1 MRNLLTEV
9 SKMKNMMGLTEAEKP
24 KYSPEVK
31 SLVAVLKDNKVYSAQ
46 IQKFINKIEEYSK
59 DGLVDFGLVTRGIL
73 KTLKLKGNKDINIF
87 EFFKQLTK
95 SLEKRKTKKE
105 VVSPEEEPSILDK
118 DIYKKELFFLQVE
131 LLKLQEWLKQT
142 GKTVI
147 IVFEGRD
154 SAGKGSTIKKFTEN
168 LNPRYYKVIALG
180 IPTPDERKNWWDRYR
195 NQIEKGK
202 INFFDRSW
210 YNRGLVEPVMGYG
223 SSEEYEDFMDNVQDF
238 EESLVIDGDYLFKL
252 WFSIDKETQAKRF
265 DFRQKSPL
273 KYWKYSENDEKM
285 QDVWEKFTEY
295 KQKLFDKTST
305 VNHPWVVL
313 DSNDKKISGL
323 NSIRYVLQN
332 IPYTNKD
339 EDVLNKDFPEAM
351 TVLKPNIN
359 EQSVF
364 DDINKTMGFNQSN
377 KEPNFMDKWSSMA
390 PPKDQMKPDS
400 GGVVSDINK
409 TIKSGLETAKKSLD
423 KKSSNPND
431 VEVRTVSNKLRQF
444 IKCSEGGDKE
454 KKCEPALTSYR
465 FPGEKYDTVGWGH
478 YGEDVSNS
486 YKKITKSV
494 AEDLFNKDIEKN
506 TGCVTRMLDRWKSQG
521 LKTYKLTQGQ
531 FDAIVSYTFNSG
543 CGGSGDPEH
552 PGLLGSKFIQQ
563 TKLGNHEKAA
573 EILKNENIIQ
583 PGHKV
588 RREKESNMYK
598 GIYS

>member
-9 SKMKNMMGLTEAEKP
+9 SKMKNIMGLQEADKP

-31 SLVAVLKDNKVYSAQ
+31 TLINFLKDNEVYSAQ
-46 IQKFINKIEEYSK
+46 IQKFINKIDDFLK
-59 DGLVDFGLVTRGIL
+59 DGLVDFGLITRGVL
-73 KTLKLKGNKDINIF
+73 KTLKLKGNKDINVF
-87 EFFKQLTK
+87 EYFKQLTK

-105 VVSPEEEPSILDK
+105 VVNPEEEPSILDK
-118 DIYKKELFFLQVE
+118 DIYKKEIFFLQVE

-180 IPTPDERKNWWDRYR
+180 IPTPDERKNWWDRYS

-238 EESLVIDGDYLFKL
+238 EESLVVDGDYLFKL

-305 VNHPWVVL
+305 VNHPWVIL
-313 DSNDKKISGL
+313 DANDKKISGL

-359 EQSVF
+359 EQSWV
-364 DDINKTMGFNQSN
+364 DTIKSIGNTSQKQ
-377 KEPNFMDKWSSMA
+377 EPNFMDKWSSMA
-390 PPKDQMKPDS
+390 PPKDQMTPNS
-400 GGVVSDINK
+400 GGVID
-409 TIKSGLETAKKSLD
+409 TIKTGTEKIAKIAKE
-423 KKSSNPND
+423 KSSNSNTSQLPTGVSDNLVD
-431 VEVRTVSNKLRQF
+431 FVGKIEFFVPCVYDDAKGSKCIRGESDCCLKGRTPSGTPTIGYGTVYYPDGKKVTPKDPSITKDKAKVYLKTTLNKLANKLLALYPNLNQKQVDALSSLCYQVGF
-444 IKCSEGGDKE
+444 AGCTTKAPKLSSSLKINPNSSSIKINFLDFS
-454 KKCEPALTSYR
+454 
-465 FPGEKYDTVGWGH
+465 H
-478 YGEDVSNS
+478 
-486 YKKITKSV
+486 
-494 AEDLFNKDIEKN
+494 KD
-506 TGCVTRMLDRWKSQG
+506 
-521 LKTYKLTQGQ
+521 
-531 FDAIVSYTFNSG
+531 
-543 CGGSGDPEH
+543 
-552 PGLLGSKFIQQ
+552 
-563 TKLGNHEKAA
+563 
-573 EILKNENIIQ
+573 
-583 PGHKV
+583 
-588 RREKESNMYK
+588 RREKEWKIYSQ

>member
-9 SKMKNMMGLTEAEKP
+9 SKIKNNMGLEEASKP

-31 SLVAVLKDNKVYSAQ
+31 SLIEFLKDNKVYSAQ

-59 DGLVDFGLVTRGIL
+59 EGLVDFGLLTRGIG
-73 KTLKLKGNKDINIF
+73 KTLKLKGSKDINIF

-118 DIYKKELFFLQVE
+118 DIYKKEIFFLQVE

-154 SAGKGSTIKKFTEN
+154 SAGKGSIIKTFTEN

-180 IPTPDERKNWWDRYR
+180 IPTPDERKNWWDRYS

-238 EESLVIDGDYLFKL
+238 EESLVVDGDYLFKL
-252 WFSIDKETQAKRF
+252 WFSIEKETQAKRF

-285 QDVWEKFTEY
+285 QDVWDKFTEY

-305 VNHPWVVL
+305 VNHPWVIL

-339 EDVLNKDFPEAM
+339 EDILNKDFPEAM
-351 TVLKPNIN
+351 TILKPEVN
-359 EQSVF
+359 EQKIKMPDITAASDSTMTKYDNPKPIAEPIDLP
-364 DDINKTMGFNQSN
+364 DDSN
-377 KEPNFMDKWSSMA
+377 LQDGSK
-390 PPKDQMKPDS
+390 MK
-400 GGVVSDINK
+400 VSQQFWNY
-409 TIKSGLETAKKSLD
+409 IK
-423 KKSSNPND
+423 N
-431 VEVRTVSNKLRQF
+431 
-444 IKCSEGGDKE
+444 SEGSSG
-454 KKCEPALTSYR
+454 KKGQPKKGEPYLQVYKDNVGVETI
-465 FPGEKYDTVGWGH
+465 GWGH
-478 YGEDVSNS
+478 TGDDVKMGMTIDKDKALKLLYNDA
-486 YKKITKSV
+486 TKN
-494 AEDLFNKDIEKN
+494 AD
-506 TGCVTRMLDRWKSQG
+506 CVRGFLSEWKSKG
-521 LKTYKLTQGQ
+521 LKSYMITQEQ
-531 FDAIVSYTFNSG
+531 FDALVSLVFNSG
-543 CGGSGDPEH
+543 CAGVRQSEFIKSVKIGDH
-552 PGLLGSKFIQQ
+552 K
-563 TKLGNHEKAA
+563 TAA
-573 EILKNENIIQ
+573 EQIKNHKTLGIEGLKNRRNVEAEMYLNGNYNIT
-583 PGHKV
+583 
-588 RREKESNMYK
+588 
-598 GIYS
+598 

>member
-9 SKMKNMMGLTEAEKP
+9 SKMKNMMGLQEADKP

-31 SLVAVLKDNKVYSAQ
+31 TLINFLKDNEVYSAQ
-46 IQKFINKIEEYSK
+46 IQKFINKIDDFLK
-59 DGLVDFGLVTRGIL
+59 DGLVDFGLITRGVL
-73 KTLKLKGNKDINIF
+73 KTLKLKGNKDINVF
-87 EFFKQLTK
+87 EYFKQLTK

-105 VVSPEEEPSILDK
+105 VVNPEEEPSILDK
-118 DIYKKELFFLQVE
+118 DIYKKEIFFLQVE

-180 IPTPDERKNWWDRYR
+180 IPTPDERKNWWDRYS
-195 NQIEKGK
+195 NQIERGK

-238 EESLVIDGDYLFKL
+238 EESLVVDGDYLFKL

-305 VNHPWVVL
+305 VNHPWVIL
-313 DSNDKKISGL
+313 DANDKKISGL

-339 EDVLNKDFPEAM
+339 EDILNKDFPEAM

-359 EQSVF
+359 EQSWVNT
-364 DDINKTMGFNQSN
+364 IKSIGNTSQKQ
-377 KEPNFMDKWSSMA
+377 EPNFMDKWSSMA
-390 PPKDQMKPDS
+390 PRKDEMTPNS
-400 GGVVSDINK
+400 GGVVDDALKMMKTKKPMNNLNNVNK
-409 TIKSGLETAKKSLD
+409 DNLDEVIGCSGYGKSTPQFELAKIMATKEGWNKSGNNGKGS
-423 KKSSNPND
+423 
-431 VEVRTVSNKLRQF
+431 R
-444 IKCSEGGDKE
+444 
-454 KKCEPALTSYR
+454 SYR
-465 FPGEKYDTVGWGH
+465 NNNPGNLDYQENFKSIDKDVTKEIKLDGTVGRFAKFSSPCLGAKALIEQKIVKWAKGNMPD
-478 YGEDVSNS
+478 YGSAPNYEAG
-486 YKKITKSV
+486 KIPTLKQFVYTYAPPNENDTTKYINDILIS
-494 AEDLFNKDIEKN
+494 LNNPKFNENTLMKDIL
-506 TGCVTRMLDRWKSQG
+506 R
-521 LKTYKLTQGQ
+521 
-531 FDAIVSYTFNSG
+531 F
-543 CGGSGDPEH
+543 
-552 PGLLGSKFIQQ
+552 
-563 TKLGNHEKAA
+563 
-573 EILKNENIIQ
+573 
-583 PGHKV
+583 
-588 RREKESNMYK
+588 
-598 GIYS
+598 

>member
-9 SKMKNMMGLTEAEKP
+9 SKMKNMMGLQEADKP
-24 KYSPEVK
+24 KYNPEVK
-31 SLVAVLKDNKVYSAQ
+31 SLVSVLKDNKVYSAQ
-46 IQKFINKIEEYSK
+46 IQKFINKIDDYSK
-59 DGLVDFGLVTRGIL
+59 DGLVDFGLITRGVL
-73 KTLKLKGNKDINIF
+73 KTLKLKGNKDINVF

-95 SLEKRKTKKE
+95 SLEKRKNKKE
-105 VVSPEEEPSILDK
+105 VVNPEEEPSILDK
-118 DIYKKELFFLQVE
+118 DIYKKEIFFLQVE

-154 SAGKGSTIKKFTEN
+154 SSGKGSTIKKFTEN

-180 IPTPDERKNWWDRYR
+180 IPTPDERKNWWDRYS

-238 EESLVIDGDYLFKL
+238 EESLVVDGDYLFKL

-305 VNHPWVVL
+305 VNHPWVIL

-364 DDINKTMGFNQSN
+364 DFYNQLTGKSQQ
-377 KEPNFMDKWSSMA
+377 KQGPNFMDTWSSMA
-390 PPKDQMKPDS
+390 PPKGNKPPKQTGDNFTPKIQNILNLLKGYGYSKEISSAIVANMVYESGINPIKLNQDDKGAPAFGLIQWRGNDVVYKNGVLKPVESKKHSRLKKLLQMPGYNTNQKQVEFLHNELKSEEKGKFEIVKRAVGPYNMAKLFDEFVERSS
-400 GGVVSDINK
+400 GETREKRGQLAQKIYDDINN
-409 TIKSGLETAKKSLD
+409 G
-423 KKSSNPND
+423 
-431 VEVRTVSNKLRQF
+431 
-444 IKCSEGGDKE
+444 
-454 KKCEPALTSYR
+454 Y
-465 FPGEKYDTVGWGH
+465 
-478 YGEDVSNS
+478 
-486 YKKITKSV
+486 
-494 AEDLFNKDIEKN
+494 
-506 TGCVTRMLDRWKSQG
+506 
-521 LKTYKLTQGQ
+521 LKFT
-531 FDAIVSYTFNSG
+531 
-543 CGGSGDPEH
+543 
-552 PGLLGSKFIQQ
+552 
-563 TKLGNHEKAA
+563 
-573 EILKNENIIQ
+573 
-583 PGHKV
+583 
-588 RREKESNMYK
+588 
-598 GIYS
+598 

>member
-9 SKMKNMMGLTEAEKP
+9 SKMKNMMGLEEAAKP

-31 SLVAVLKDNKVYSAQ
+31 SLIELLKDNKVYSAQ

-59 DGLVDFGLVTRGIL
+59 EGLVDFGLLTRGVG
-73 KTLKLKGNKDINIF
+73 KTLKLKGSKDINIF

-118 DIYKKELFFLQVE
+118 DIYKKEIFFLQVE

-180 IPTPDERKNWWDRYR
+180 IPTPDERKNWWDRYS
-195 NQIEKGK
+195 NQIERGK

-238 EESLVIDGDYLFKL
+238 EESLVVDGDYLFKL

-351 TVLKPNIN
+351 TVLRPNIN

-364 DDINKTMGFNQSN
+364 DDIRKISGMQPS
-377 KEPNFMDKWSSMA
+377 KQEPNFMDTWSSMA
-390 PPKDQMKPDS
+390 PSKDQMTPNS
-400 GGVVSDINK
+400 GGAFNAVKDGAKKIAKIAKEKSLNTVGSGTVSDKLVDFVGKIEFFVPCVYDDAKGGKCVRGEVDCCLKGRTPSGTPTIGYGTVYYPDGKKVTPKDPSITKDKAKVYLKTTLNK
-409 TIKSGLETAKKSLD
+409 LASKLLAIYPNLNQNQVDALSSLCYQVGFAGCTT
-423 KKSSNPND
+423 KAPKLSSSLKINPN
-431 VEVRTVSNKLRQF
+431 
-444 IKCSEGGDKE
+444 
-454 KKCEPALTSYR
+454 
-465 FPGEKYDTVGWGH
+465 
-478 YGEDVSNS
+478 SNS
-486 YKKITKSV
+486 VKV
-494 AEDLFNKDIEKN
+494 NF
-506 TGCVTRMLDRWKSQG
+506 LDFSHR
-521 LKTYKLTQGQ
+521 
-531 FDAIVSYTFNSG
+531 D
-543 CGGSGDPEH
+543 
-552 PGLLGSKFIQQ
+552 
-563 TKLGNHEKAA
+563 
-573 EILKNENIIQ
+573 
-583 PGHKV
+583 
-588 RREKESNMYK
+588 RREKEWKIYSQ